1 VNAEGGNDMNRG
13 TGSGLIGLGVVLAVA
28 GAIMR
33 YAIDVNSTSF
43 DVFAAGG
50 IVLLVGVVAVVI
62 GLLLVVM
69 SGRRSTTQ
77 REEIVATPTGTERV
91 TESEGWTG

>member
-1 VNAEGGNDMNRG
+1 MNRG

-33 YAIDVNSTSF
+33 YAITSDTSSLDLST
-43 DVFAAGG
+43 AGG
-50 IVLLVGVVAVVI
+50 ILLLVGIVAAII
-62 GLLLVVM
+62 GLILVVM

-77 REEIVATPTGTERV
+77 REQIVATPTGTERV
-91 TESEGWTG
+91 TEQEGWAG

>member
-1 VNAEGGNDMNRG
+1 MNRG

-33 YAIDVNSTSF
+33 YAITTDSSSF
-43 DVFAAGG
+43 DMFTAGG
-50 IVLLVGVVAVVI
+50 ILLLVGIVAAII
-62 GLLLVVM
+62 GLILVLM

-77 REEIVATPTGTERV
+77 REQIVSTPTGSERV
-91 TESEGWTG
+91 TEQEGWTG